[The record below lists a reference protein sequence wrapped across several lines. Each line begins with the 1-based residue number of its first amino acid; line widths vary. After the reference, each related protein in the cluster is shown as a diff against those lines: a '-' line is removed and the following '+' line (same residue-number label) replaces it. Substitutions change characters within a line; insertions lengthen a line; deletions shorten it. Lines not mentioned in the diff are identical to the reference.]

1 MSFHPIKEH
10 YSNKIEAKILEK
22 LIALEGKCSD
32 EQFKSILVFV
42 IREIE
47 IARAE
52 NYLLGIDLIAN
63 EICNLPSVIAKD
75 IREYAEIKL
84 KELPVIESD
93 DVSILCDTVKTKL
106 KDISDRTYDV
116 EFDYSYHSLWDED
129 AFLRLYSKLD
139 TFIKEL

>member
-47 IARAE
+47 SARAE
-52 NYLLGIDLIAN
+52 NYLLGIDLIAE
-63 EICNLPSVIAKD
+63 EICNLPPAIAKN
-75 IREYAEIKL
+75 IRDYAEIKV
-84 KELPVIESD
+84 KEIEVIESD
-93 DVSILCDTVKTKL
+93 DLLVLCDTIKTKL
-106 KDISDRTYDV
+106 KDITDRSHDI
-116 EFDYSYHSLWDED
+116 EFPLSYHRLWDED
-129 AFLRLYSKLD
+129 VFLKLYSKLD